1 MYVSCWIFHEIKP
14 CREPKCIFPKIH
26 WTIGPIFKWE
36 LAILLGA
43 ILTFPDSK
51 LLCKKQDW
59 KLLHLELKFKDCKNQ
74 GTRFR
79 LPKHKNKSQ
88 QQKFKRVW
96 NHCWE
101 INENYLKLK
110 KKVYEKVYNV
120 KDWENIH
127 KSLDDININFEEING
142 ILLPKLFW
150 LTVRKNCSIDR

>member
-1 MYVSCWIFHEIKP
+1 MQINLLKPKVPVNSKIIVLYWKSFSERIDKYPIFLKLYVSCWIFHEIKP

-59 KLLHLELKFKDCKNQ
+59 KLLHLELKFRVSRNQ

-79 LPKHKNKSQ
+79 LNTRHNRSS
-88 QQKFKRVW
+88 
-96 NHCWE
+96 NC
-101 INENYLKLK
+101 LK
-110 KKVYEKVYNV
+110 
-120 KDWENIH
+120 W
-127 KSLDDININFEEING
+127 
-142 ILLPKLFW
+142 LLGDK
-150 LTVRKNCSIDR
+150 